1 MNILFADKR
10 RTLIFLI
17 FSNFLLYFGFQVW
30 RTMINNF
37 AVEEIGIGP
46 ASVGWL
52 QALREVPGLMGFLLG
67 FLTLFISEVRI
78 MSLSVILLGIGIFL
92 TGQANDIPFLFVS
105 AVVMSFG
112 FHFFFPCNDGVIL
125 MTIEKEQTPKTLGQL
140 RSLGA
145 ISALTGTVMVYLL
158 AGQWGYRSLFMV
170 VGGLIAAGGF
180 LLLFFRGA
188 QKGLPQ
194 RRRIVL
200 RRRYWLYYVLA
211 FLMGSRRHI
220 FTTFAIFLL
229 VREHDISVQTT
240 AILFIINSGVNVYAL
255 QLVGKLVGRL
265 GERLMLSIAF
275 GALGFVFLGYAFV
288 TYLPMLF
295 VLFVLD
301 NILFGFNLAL
311 TTYFQ
316 KIAITREEITG
327 NLAVQQSINHIAA
340 IMMPVIGGTA
350 WELFGSQA
358 PFLVGVGI
366 ALTSLVLVQFMR
378 IPVVF
383 PSVPVAT
390 GTNE

>member
-1 MNILFADKR
+1 MKLLFADKR

-67 FLTLFISEVRI
+67 FLALFISEVRI
-78 MSLSVILLGIGIFL
+78 MSLSVILLGMGIFL

-105 AVVMSFG
+105 AVVMSLG
-112 FHFFFPCNDGVIL
+112 FHFFVPCNDGVIL
-125 MTIEKEQTPKTLGQL
+125 MAIEKEQTPKTLGQL

-145 ISALTGTVMVYLL
+145 IAALTGTVMVYLL
-158 AGQWGYRSLFMV
+158 AEGWGYRTLFTV
-170 VGGLIAAGGF
+170 VGGLIALGGF
-180 LLLFFRGA
+180 LLLPLGSA
-188 QKGLPQ
+188 QEGLPS
-194 RRRIVL
+194 RRQVVL

-229 VREHDISVQTT
+229 VREYGISVQTT
-240 AILFIINSGVNVYAL
+240 AILFIVNSVVNVYAL

-288 TYLPMLF
+288 TYLPVLL

-316 KIAITREEITG
+316 KIAITQEEITS

-358 PFLVGVGI
+358 PFLAGVGI
-366 ALTSLVLVQFMR
+366 AFASLALVQFMR
-378 IPVVF
+378 
-383 PSVPVAT
+383 VPVESPSMPVT
-390 GTNE
+390 TLTKG

>member
-10 RTLIFLI
+10 RTLIFLLI
-17 FSNFLLYFGFQVW
+17 SNFLLYFGFQVW

-37 AVEEIGIGP
+37 AVEEIGVGP
-46 ASVGWL
+46 ASIGWL

-67 FLTLFISEVRI
+67 FLALFISEVRI
-78 MSLSVILLGIGIFL
+78 MALSVVLLGMGIFL

-105 AVVMSFG
+105 AIVMSFG
-112 FHFFFPCNDGVIL
+112 FHLFVPCNDGVIL
-125 MTIEKEQTPKTLGQL
+125 MTIEKKQTPKTLGQL

-145 ISALTGTVMVYLL
+145 IAALTGTVMVYLL
-158 AGQWGYRSLFMV
+158 AGQWGYRTLFMV
-170 VGGLIAAGGF
+170 LGGLIALGGF
-180 LLLFFRGA
+180 LLLPLGGGLE
-188 QKGLPQ
+188 GLPP
-194 RRRIVL
+194 RRQVVL

-229 VREHDISVQTT
+229 VREYGISVQTT
-240 AILFIINSGVNVYAL
+240 AILFLVNSVVNVYAM
-255 QLVGKLVGRL
+255 QMVGKLVGRL

-288 TYLPMLF
+288 TYLPVLF

-316 KIAITREEITG
+316 KIAITQEEITS
-327 NLAVQQSINHIAA
+327 NLAVRQSINHIAA
-340 IMMPVIGGTA
+340 VVVPVIGGTA

-358 PFLVGVGI
+358 PFLAGVGI
-366 ALTSLVLVQFMR
+366 ALVSFVLVQFMR
-378 IPVVF
+378 
-383 PSVPVAT
+383 VPVESPSLPVT
-390 GTNE
+390 ILTEE

>member
-1 MNILFADKR
+1 MNFLHTDKR
-10 RTLIFLI
+10 RTLIFILI
-17 FSNFLLYFGFQVW
+17 SNFLLYFGFQVW

-46 ASVGWL
+46 ASIGGL

-67 FLTLFISEVRI
+67 FLALFVSEVRI
-78 MSLSVILLGIGIFL
+78 MSLSVILLGAGIFL

-112 FHFFFPCNDGVIL
+112 FHFFVPCNDGVIL
-125 MTIEKEQTPKTLGQL
+125 MAIEKEQTPKTLGQL

-145 ISALTGTVMVYLL
+145 IAALTGTVMVYLL
-158 AGQWGYRSLFMV
+158 AEGWGYRTLFMV
-170 VGGLIAAGGF
+170 LGGLIALGGF
-180 LLLFFRGA
+180 LLLPLGGI
-188 QKGLPQ
+188 QEGLPQ
-194 RRRIVL
+194 RRQVIL

-229 VREHDISVQTT
+229 VREHGISVQTT
-240 AILFIINSGVNVYAL
+240 AILFIINSVVNVYAL

-275 GALGFVFLGYAFV
+275 GALGFIFLGYAFV
-288 TYLPMLF
+288 TYLPLLF
-295 VLFVLD
+295 VFFVLD

-316 KIAITREEITG
+316 KIAITQEEITS

-340 IMMPVIGGTA
+340 VVVPVIGGTA

-358 PFLVGVGI
+358 PFLAGVGI
-366 ALTSLVLVQFMR
+366 ALASLVLVQFMR
-378 IPVVF
+378 VPAKT
-383 PSVPVAT
+383 PSVVVT
-390 GTNE
+390 SGTKV

>member
-67 FLTLFISEVRI
+67 FLALFISEVRI
-78 MSLSVILLGIGIFL
+78 MSLSVILLGMGIFL

-112 FHFFFPCNDGVIL
+112 FHFFFPCNDGLIL

-158 AGQWGYRSLFMV
+158 AGQWGYRTLFMV
-170 VGGLIAAGGF
+170 LGGLIALGG
-180 LLLFFRGA
+180 LLLLPLGGA
-188 QKGLPQ
+188 LEGLPP
-194 RRRIVL
+194 RRQVVI

-229 VREHDISVQTT
+229 IREYGISVQTT
-240 AILFIINSGVNVYAL
+240 AILFIVNSVVNVYAM

-288 TYLPMLF
+288 TYLPVLF

-316 KIAITREEITG
+316 KIVITQEEITS

-366 ALTSLVLVQFMR
+366 VLVSLVMVQLMR
-378 IPVVF
+378 
-383 PSVPVAT
+383 VPVEPLSLSRA
-390 GTNE
+390 